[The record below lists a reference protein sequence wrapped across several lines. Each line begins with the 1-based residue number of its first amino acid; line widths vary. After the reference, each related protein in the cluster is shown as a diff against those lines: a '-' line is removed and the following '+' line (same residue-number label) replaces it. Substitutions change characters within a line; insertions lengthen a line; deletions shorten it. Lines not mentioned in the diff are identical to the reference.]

1 MKDSLEALSDTYSH
15 VFQHFTT
22 KVLFTISLLI
32 FCEPVRTIRRVP
44 HKNANEILRIHQVRI
59 FEKQKTLTRTIQQV
73 LRITTGRLQLL
84 EILGALSKR
93 GPSPGARS
101 TNASIT
107 YVCTSWLISPIFL
120 NIANLFA

>member
-59 FEKQKTLTRTIQQV
+59 REKQKTLTHTIQQV
-73 LRITTGRLQLL
+73 LRTTTGRLPLL
-84 EILGALSKR
+84 EISGAHLQKEDLLR
-93 GPSPGARS
+93 
-101 TNASIT
+101 
-107 YVCTSWLISPIFL
+107 
-120 NIANLFA
+120 